1 MSRILRSTSKS
12 TQKIKTF
19 LTYNTF
25 MLRPKILGLFR
36 LFRFELPFT
45 AGVCVI
51 LGELLALGALP
62 TTTEIILGFLSI
74 FFISATSLI
83 LNDYF
88 DLEIDRINA
97 PERPLPAG
105 LVTER
110 EVVLLSIVVAILGL
124 ITGYLISLEALLVV
138 ILVWA
143 VGFLY
148 NWRFKKAGLIG
159 NLMVSFSVG
168 MTFIF
173 GGIAVNKPFEAIIWF
188 FAIIL
193 MLTDLG
199 EEIAADAMDIE
210 GDSRAGS
217 RSLALVMGRE
227 KALKIS
233 GAIFLLVVIASSL
246 PFLFGWLE
254 WIYLFPIL
262 LIDLVILY
270 STGKLLDSRI
280 VNRRIY
286 IRWIYLTGLVAFSI
300 FIIIR
305 MVR

>member
-1 MSRILRSTSKS
+1 MFRTR
-12 TQKIKTF
+12 
-19 LTYNTF
+19 
-25 MLRPKILGLFR
+25 MLGLFR

-51 LGELLALGALP
+51 LGELLASGKLP
-62 TTTEIILGFLSI
+62 STAGIVLGFLSF
-74 FFISATSLI
+74 FFISAASLI

-88 DLEIDRINA
+88 DIEIDRINA
-97 PERPLPAG
+97 PERPLPSG

-110 EVVLLSIVVAILGL
+110 DVVLLSFAVTMLGFV
-124 ITGYLISLEALLVV
+124 TGYLISLEALLVV
-138 ILVWA
+138 IFVWA

-148 NWRFKKAGLIG
+148 NWRFKKAGFIG

-168 MTFIF
+168 MTFVF
-173 GGIAVNKPFEAIIWF
+173 GGIAVDRPFESMVWF
-188 FAIIL
+188 FAIMV
-193 MLTDLG
+193 MLIDLG

-210 GDSRAGS
+210 GDRKIGS
-217 RSLALVMGRE
+217 RSLALVLGRE
-227 KALKIS
+227 NALRIS
-233 GAIFLLVVIASSL
+233 GATFLLVIVTSSL

-262 LIDLVILY
+262 LMDVVILY

-286 IRWIYLTGLVAFSI
+286 IRLIYLSGLVAILI
-300 FIIIR
+300 FIFISMR
-305 MVR
+305 PLPRSA

>member
-1 MSRILRSTSKS
+1 
-12 TQKIKTF
+12 
-19 LTYNTF
+19 
-25 MLRPKILGLFR
+25 MLKPKILGLFR

-51 LGELLALGALP
+51 LGELLALGTLP
-62 TTTEIILGFLSI
+62 TTTEIVLGFLSI
-74 FFISATSLI
+74 FFISATALI
-83 LNDYF
+83 FNDYF

-105 LVTER
+105 LVTEQ
-110 EVVLLSIVVAILGL
+110 EIVLLSIVVAMLGF

-148 NWRFKKAGLIG
+148 NWRFKKAGFIG

-173 GGIAVNKPFEAIIWF
+173 GGIAVNKPFEIIVWF
-188 FAIIL
+188 FAVIV
-193 MLTDLG
+193 MLIDLG

-210 GDSRAGS
+210 GDSQAGS
-217 RSLALVMGRE
+217 RSLALVLGRE

-233 GAIFLLVVIASSL
+233 GATFLLVVVASSL

-254 WIYLFPIL
+254 WIYLLPIL
-262 LIDLVILY
+262 LIDVVILY
-270 STGKLLDSRI
+270 STSKLLNSRI
-280 VNRRIY
+280 ENRRIY
-286 IRWIYLTGLVAFSI
+286 IRLIYLTGLVALLI

>member
-1 MSRILRSTSKS
+1 MCTSYHNRNY
-12 TQKIKTF
+12 T
-19 LTYNTF
+19 
-25 MLRPKILGLFR
+25 
-36 LFRFELPFT
+36 
-45 AGVCVI
+45 GV
-51 LGELLALGALP
+51 
-62 TTTEIILGFLSI
+62 SKY

-88 DLEIDRINA
+88 DLEIDKINA

-110 EVVLLSIVVAILGL
+110 QVILLSIIVAVLGF
-124 ITGYLISLEALLVV
+124 ITDYLISLEALLV
-138 ILVWA
+138 IIPVWA

-148 NWRFKKAGLIG
+148 NWKFKKAGLIG

-173 GGIAVNKPFEAIIWF
+173 GGIAVNKPFETIVWF
-188 FAIIL
+188 FAVIL

-210 GDSRAGS
+210 GDLQAGS
-217 RSLALVMGRE
+217 RSLALVVGCE
-227 KALKIS
+227 NALKIS
-233 GAIFLLVVIASSL
+233 GVIFLLVVAASSL
-246 PFLFGWLE
+246 PFLLGWLE

-262 LIDLVILY
+262 LMDLVILY
-270 STGKLLDSRI
+270 STGKLLDSKT

-286 IRWIYLTGLVAFSI
+286 IRWIYLAGLVAFLI

>member
-1 MSRILRSTSKS
+1 MFRTR
-12 TQKIKTF
+12 
-19 LTYNTF
+19 
-25 MLRPKILGLFR
+25 MLGLFR
-36 LFRFELPFT
+36 LFRFELPLT

-51 LGELLALGALP
+51 LGELLALGTVPSTA
-62 TTTEIILGFLSI
+62 EIALGFLSF
-74 FFISATSLI
+74 FFISAAALI

-88 DLEIDRINA
+88 DIESDRINA

-105 LVTER
+105 LVTGQD
-110 EVVLLSIVVAILGL
+110 VVLLSIAVTMLGF

-148 NWRFKKAGLIG
+148 NWRFKKAGFIG

-173 GGIAVNKPFEAIIWF
+173 GGIAVGKPFEIIVWY
-188 FAIIL
+188 FAVIVSLIN
-193 MLTDLG
+193 LG
-199 EEIAADAMDIE
+199 EEIAADAMDVE
-210 GDSRAGS
+210 GDRKAGS
-217 RSLALVMGRE
+217 RSLALVLGSE

-233 GAIFLLVVIASSL
+233 GAIFLLVVVASSL
-246 PFLFGWLE
+246 PFLLGWLE
-254 WIYLFPIL
+254 WVYLLPISL
-262 LIDLVILY
+262 LDIVILY

-280 VNRRIY
+280 ANRRIY
-286 IRWIYLTGLVAFSI
+286 IRWIYLTGLVAFLI

>member
-1 MSRILRSTSKS
+1 MRNTRGITGIRCTSYHNRNRIRISKH
-12 TQKIKTF
+12 
-19 LTYNTF
+19 
-25 MLRPKILGLFR
+25 
-36 LFRFELPFT
+36 
-45 AGVCVI
+45 
-51 LGELLALGALP
+51 
-62 TTTEIILGFLSI
+62 

>member
-1 MSRILRSTSKS
+1 
-12 TQKIKTF
+12 
-19 LTYNTF
+19 
-25 MLRPKILGLFR
+25 MLRQKILGLFR

-62 TTTEIILGFLSI
+62 TTTEIVLGFLSI

-83 LNDYF
+83 LNDFF

-110 EVVLLSIVVAILGL
+110 EVVLLSIVVAVLGF
-124 ITGYLISLEALLVV
+124 ITGYLIRLEALLVI

-173 GGIAVNKPFEAIIWF
+173 GGIAVNKPFETVVWF

-193 MLTDLG
+193 MLVDLG

-210 GDSRAGS
+210 GDRRAGS
-217 RSLALVMGRE
+217 RSLALVLGRE

-233 GAIFLLVVIASSL
+233 GTVFLLVVAASSL
-246 PFLFGWLE
+246 PFLLGWLE

-262 LIDLVILY
+262 LMDLVILY
-270 STGKLLDSRI
+270 STGKLLDPRI

-286 IRWIYLTGLVAFSI
+286 IRWIYLTGLGA
-300 FIIIR
+300 FIIYIIIKI
-305 MVR
+305 VR

>member
-1 MSRILRSTSKS
+1 M
-12 TQKIKTF
+12 
-19 LTYNTF
+19 
-25 MLRPKILGLFR
+25 
-36 LFRFELPFT
+36 
-45 AGVCVI
+45 I

-62 TTTEIILGFLSI
+62 TTTEIVLGFLSI

-83 LNDYF
+83 LNDFF

-110 EVVLLSIVVAILGL
+110 EVVLLSIVVAVLGF
-124 ITGYLISLEALLVV
+124 ITGYLIRLEALLVI

-173 GGIAVNKPFEAIIWF
+173 GGIAVNKPFETVVWF

-193 MLTDLG
+193 MLVDLG

-210 GDSRAGS
+210 GDRRAGS
-217 RSLALVMGRE
+217 RSLALVLGRE

-233 GAIFLLVVIASSL
+233 GTVFLLVVAASSL
-246 PFLFGWLE
+246 PFLLGWLE

-262 LIDLVILY
+262 LMDLVILY
-270 STGKLLDSRI
+270 STGKLLDPRI

-286 IRWIYLTGLVAFSI
+286 IRWIYLTGLGA
-300 FIIIR
+300 FIIYIIIKI
-305 MVR
+305 VR

>member
-1 MSRILRSTSKS
+1 M
-12 TQKIKTF
+12 
-19 LTYNTF
+19 
-25 MLRPKILGLFR
+25 LGLFR
-36 LFRFELPFT
+36 LFRFELPLT

-51 LGELLALGALP
+51 LGELLALGTVPSTA
-62 TTTEIILGFLSI
+62 EIALGFLSF
-74 FFISATSLI
+74 FFISAAALI

-88 DLEIDRINA
+88 DIESDRINA

-105 LVTER
+105 LVTGQD
-110 EVVLLSIVVAILGL
+110 VVLLSIAVTMLGF

-148 NWRFKKAGLIG
+148 NWRFKKAGFIG

-173 GGIAVNKPFEAIIWF
+173 GGIAVGKPFEIIVWY
-188 FAIIL
+188 FAIIVSL
-193 MLTDLG
+193 INLG
-199 EEIAADAMDIE
+199 EEIAADAMDVE
-210 GDSRAGS
+210 GDRKAGS
-217 RSLALVMGRE
+217 RSLALVLGSE

-233 GAIFLLVVIASSL
+233 GAIFLLVVFASSL
-246 PFLFGWLE
+246 PFLLGWLE
-254 WIYLFPIL
+254 RVYLLPISL
-262 LIDLVILY
+262 LDIVILY
-270 STGKLLDSRI
+270 STGKLLDSKI
-280 VNRRIY
+280 ANRRIY
-286 IRWIYLTGLVAFSI
+286 IRWIYLTGLVAFLI

>member
-1 MSRILRSTSKS
+1 M
-12 TQKIKTF
+12 F
-19 LTYNTF
+19 
-25 MLRPKILGLFR
+25 RPKILGLFR

-62 TTTEIILGFLSI
+62 TTTEIVLGFLSI
-74 FFISATSLI
+74 FFISATALI

-88 DLEIDRINA
+88 DLEIDRVNA

-110 EVVLLSIVVAILGL
+110 EVVSLSIVVAVLGF
-124 ITGYLISLEALLVV
+124 ITGYMISLEALLLV
-138 ILVWA
+138 ILVWT

-148 NWRFKKAGLIG
+148 NWRLKKAGLIG

-173 GGIAVNKPFEAIIWF
+173 GGIAVDKPFETIVWF
-188 FAIIL
+188 FATIL

-199 EEIAADAMDIE
+199 EEIAADSMDIE
-210 GDSRAGS
+210 GDSQAGS
-217 RSLALVMGRE
+217 RSLALVLGRE
-227 KALKIS
+227 NALKIS
-233 GAIFLLVVIASSL
+233 GTIFLLVVAASSL
-246 PFLFGWLE
+246 PFLLGWLE
-254 WIYLFPIL
+254 RIYLFPIL
-262 LIDLVILY
+262 LMDLVILY

-286 IRWIYLTGLVAFSI
+286 IRWIYLTGLAAFLI
-300 FIIIR
+300 IIIIR
-305 MVR
+305 MIR